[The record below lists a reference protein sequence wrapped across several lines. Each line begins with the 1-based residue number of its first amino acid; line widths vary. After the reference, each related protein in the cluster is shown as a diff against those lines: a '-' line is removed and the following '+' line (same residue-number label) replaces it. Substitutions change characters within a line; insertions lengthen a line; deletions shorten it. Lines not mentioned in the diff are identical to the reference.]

1 MDHPTTVLVVT
12 PSLGGHYFGELL
24 AGLTREVA
32 QAGGRVVVVETLPES
47 APRDEAG
54 APGDFATPV
63 AWAHAD
69 GAVSITTAVGAPYL
83 RRLREAGRPVVLSS
97 TLMTDFEAPA
107 AMPDNHGGTFAAVE
121 HLIGHGHTRIGFV
134 GNPAQQDIRDRYAA
148 YVLAL
153 ETYDLAVDPRFVL
166 SASDN
171 GEVGGR
177 EAARELLASADRP
190 TALMVATD
198 RSALGLMQVLTEAGM
213 DLPRELAIMAFDNI
227 EAGAFSVPALSS
239 VNQGFAEVGSLAGRL
254 VLAAI
259 RGEAVPSS
267 VFTPQSVA
275 LTLRAS
281 CGCSGPAERTDARF
295 GDRSPDVSSSL
306 LRDELQDVLLATLL
320 SRDDVDEAAAR
331 QAVLAALGTAERLL
345 TSADPVTE
353 AQVDAVT
360 QGFRG
365 LTAHP
370 DTLRRIIDATAS
382 YVARVSAVGVDPVAS
397 ARLAAALWK
406 AQAGGFLGQVEE
418 TETAIAEQYVVDA
431 GLLDTT
437 GVDPRTLEWLAGTHI
452 RAAVLALWVGEPSG
466 GQLDVVGTYGTGQS
480 LSDQLGTRTPVEGFP
495 PVALLDL
502 LVTADRE
509 VCVVLP
515 VRTATHDWGLLAM
528 LGAVDSVST
537 RETYQHWASL
547 LCTALESRRLQDEVR
562 KSALYDTITG
572 LPNRRLFLDRLTDA
586 IARHDRSGTPF
597 AVLFLDLDGFKLIND
612 SLGHQMGDRVLAAV
626 AHRIRGQL
634 RTVDTGSRFGGD
646 EFAILLQDTGP
657 DGALLVAQRVQVALA
672 RTLDL
677 DGVDVSI
684 KASLG
689 IATSAMEYATGED
702 ILRDADAAMY
712 RVKADEPGAIAFFDE
727 AMRARSL
734 HQQQLHSEIG
744 SALDEHQ
751 FEVFYQPIVNLAS
764 GRTDR
769 FESLVRWRH
778 PQRGLLMPDEFLPVM
793 EETGLIVELGHWIL
807 DEVTRQ
813 LAEWGP
819 KVVNVAVNLSDRQ
832 FWHRDLLPQVL
843 EALARHGVTPDRLT
857 LEITEA
863 VLMRRPEAALTK
875 MHELHDAG
883 LRLHIDDFGTGY
895 SSLETLHRFPVDAFK
910 IDRSFLRSLASGDH
924 TTELIT
930 ALVGL
935 GRSLGLAVVAEGV
948 ETGDQLAFLQS
959 IGCATGQGYLFMPAV
974 SNDVVRNLLDA
985 TWPIRVRTGA
995 PASGGLGRRPPP
1007 QREPVGPHVVAHQ
1020 PLDRGE
1026 AAARRRARRRYL

>member
-32 QAGGRVVVVETLPES
+32 RAGGRVVVVETLPES

-54 APGDFATPV
+54 EPGDFATPV

-97 TLMTDFEAPA
+97 TLMPDFEAPA

-134 GNPAQQDIRDRYAA
+134 GNPSQQDIRDRYAA
-148 YVLAL
+148 YRLAL
-153 ETYDLAVDPRFVL
+153 ETYDLEVDPRFVF
-166 SASDN
+166 SAPDN
-171 GEVGGR
+171 AEAGGR

-190 TALMVATD
+190 TAVMVATD

-213 DLPRELAIMAFDNI
+213 ELPRELAIVAFDNI

-254 VLAAI
+254 VQAAI

-275 LTLRAS
+275 LTLRTS
-281 CGCSGPAERTDARF
+281 CGCSGRAQGGDAP
-295 GDRSPDVSSSL
+295 GGEPSPDVSSLL

-320 SRDDVDEAAAR
+320 SRDDVDEVAAR
-331 QAVLAALGTAERLL
+331 QAVLEALGTAERLL
-345 TSADPVTE
+345 TSVGPVTD

-360 QGFRG
+360 QGLRG
-365 LTAHP
+365 LTSRP
-370 DTLRRIIDATAS
+370 DTLRRVIDAAAA
-382 YVARVSAVGVDPVAS
+382 YVDRVSVVGVNATAS
-397 ARLAAALWK
+397 ARLMAALWK

-437 GVDPRTLEWLAGTHI
+437 GMDPHTLDWLAGTHI
-452 RAAVLALWVGEPSG
+452 RAAVLALWAGEPSG
-466 GQLDVVGTYGTGQS
+466 GQLDVVGTYDPGQ
-480 LSDQLGTRTPVEGFP
+480 LLADQVGTRAAVERFP

-502 LVTADRE
+502 LTTAERE

-515 VRTATHDWGLLAM
+515 VRTATHDWGFLAI

-537 RETYQHWASL
+537 RETYQHWAGL

-562 KSALYDTITG
+562 KSALYDTVTG
-572 LPNRRLFLDRLTDA
+572 LPNRRLFLDRLTEA
-586 IARHDRSGTPF
+586 IARHHRSGTPF

-612 SLGHQMGDRVLAAV
+612 SLGHQTGDRVLAAV
-626 AHRIRGQL
+626 AHRIRSEL

-657 DGALLVAQRVQVALA
+657 DGALLVAQRVQIALA

-689 IATSAMEYATGED
+689 IATSAMEYETAED

-712 RVKADEPGAIAFFDE
+712 RVKADEPGAVAFFDE
-727 AMRARSL
+727 AMRAHTL

-744 SALDEHQ
+744 SALEARQ

-769 FESLVRWRH
+769 FEALVRWRH
-778 PQRGLLMPDEFLPVM
+778 PQRGLVMPDEFLPVM
-793 EETGLIVELGHWIL
+793 EETGLVVELGYWIL
-807 DEVTRQ
+807 DEVARQ
-813 LAEWGP
+813 LADWGP
-819 KVVNVAVNLSDRQ
+819 KVVNVAVNVSDRQ
-832 FWHRDLLPQVL
+832 FWHRDLLPQVRA
-843 EALARHGVTPDRLT
+843 ALARHGVTPDRLT

-863 VLMRRPEAALTK
+863 VLMRRPEAALAK

-935 GRSLGLAVVAEGV
+935 GKSLGLAVVAEGV

-974 SNDVVRNLLDA
+974 SNDVVRDLLDA
-985 TWPIRVRTGA
+985 TWPIRSRTGT
-995 PASGGLGRRPPP
+995 PASGFLARRPPP
-1007 QREPVGPHVVAHQ
+1007 QREPAGPRLGHQVV
-1020 PLDRGE
+1020 DRAE